1 MRAGEFQPVPYRL
14 RGWRPFLAYIRRA
27 WSIAAIEPRKLSFDT
42 GMIGNGRVSRAK
54 IIIGEFRRWK
64 IDRQWSAIF
73 PFSNLALF
81 IFNFKIIKN
90 WWQFAQQTNIIFDHV
105 LIAIYTI
112 VMDITIKTRFFEEI
126 SLSTGKQ
133 KSVYDPVSL
142 HGTAWPAWNSAA
154 TI

>member
-14 RGWRPFLAYIRRA
+14 RRGWRPFLAYIRRA
-27 WSIAAIEPRKLSFDT
+27 WSIVAIEPRKLSFDT

-64 IDRQWSAIF
+64 IDRQW
-73 PFSNLALF
+73 PFFHSRISLSLF
-81 IFNFKIIKN
+81 STSKLLKIG
-90 WWQFAQQTNIIFDHV
+90 QFAQQTNIIFDHV
-105 LIAIYTI
+105 SIAIYTI